1 MTLESR
7 TLCVLRM
14 RATSGKMFA
23 GLILLVVLSCGLAHG
38 QTPEHFW
45 EAWPSVKAAFELRP
59 KMRLQLFGEL
69 ENGEEFPFLQWKA
82 GALFS
87 YRMKR
92 ILGLRH
98 ADIDEEHDHALVVA
112 GGYEYLN
119 TAQGD
124 KKKREHRI
132 IIQATPRYVPGAD
145 ISISDQNKVE
155 FRWVN
160 GAYDVRYRN
169 KVTVDRP
176 FKLNDFRFTP
186 YASGELFYDRNHRS
200 WNENRYAFGAQ
211 LPYKKRLMVD
221 TFYLRQ
227 NCTTCSQNPLNV
239 WGITLNLYFRRKG

>member
-1 MTLESR
+1 MSLQSSKRILGTTL
-7 TLCVLRM
+7 LIVLYC
-14 RATSGKMFA
+14 AQASA
-23 GLILLVVLSCGLAHG
+23 
-38 QTPEHFW
+38 QTQEQFW
-45 EAWPSVKAAFELRP
+45 EAWPSVKANFELRSR
-59 KMRLQLFGEL
+59 MRLQLFGEL

-82 GALFS
+82 GALFN

-92 ILGLRH
+92 ILRLRQ
-98 ADIDEEHDHALVVA
+98 ADIDEEHDHALVVG
-112 GGYEYLN
+112 GGYEFLD

-132 IIQATPRYVPGAD
+132 IFQATPRYVPGAD
-145 ISISDQNKVE
+145 ISISDRNQVE

-160 GAYDVRYRN
+160 GVYDVRYRN
-169 KVTVDRP
+169 RLTVDRP
-176 FKLNDFRFTP
+176 FKLNGFRFTP
-186 YASGELFYDRNHRS
+186 YTSGELFYDRNHHS
-200 WNENRYAFGAQ
+200 WNENRYAFGVQ